1 MCLVLYYNITYLL
14 GKKIF
19 NFNKMNNRRLL
30 YSALLVLG
38 VLIFSLTVRAQVKY
52 IDIEWTELIPADDLA
67 VLLNPPDF
75 IFELEDQ
82 AENDNMNALKEASTT
97 DATSQRYQQALES
110 TRVVET
116 FDGKSIR
123 VPGFIVP
130 IETDE
135 QKRVTQFFIVP
146 YFGACMHMPPPPPNQ
161 IIFVKSSEGIEVTS
175 LYDAF
180 LFEGVLSID
189 TTDSLLGKSAYSL
202 QLNKAYLY
210 ED

>member
-1 MCLVLYYNITYLL
+1 
-14 GKKIF
+14 
-19 NFNKMNNRRLL
+19 MNNRRLL

-161 IIFVKSSEGIEVTS
+161 IIFVKSSKGIEVTS

-180 LFEGVLSID
+180 WFEGVLSID

>member
-1 MCLVLYYNITYLL
+1 MLCYNITHLL

-180 LFEGVLSID
+180 WFEGVLSID

-202 QLNKAYLY
+202 QLNKAYIY